1 MNQLIKV
8 FVNMKKNLFLV
19 ALAALAFAACSDDL
33 AEAPPVVTPTPE
45 TQETPI
51 VFNSSSDNTITRSN
65 YTGEV
70 AADMLGH
77 HFVVTGYKG
86 SQTLWDAN
94 DNSKV
99 FDNFLVEWRKNSA
112 NTTES
117 NTSNWEY
124 VGIAPIKHA
133 TDNGVTRQAVKYWD
147 YTKDQYDFIAWS
159 TGNVPVVYDATSYVP
174 GSNVLVSSINP
185 SAAFGA
191 TGTAFTMQGRADDL
205 SQCYIA
211 DLVTVTKASG
221 NYGKPVTLS
230 FRSLGTKVRLGVYE
244 TIPGYS
250 VRDVEFYSAAKS
262 DDAQAARAKL
272 FTTTANDIYTEGTYT
287 VHYNTVDNT
296 ASEDNNQAHISFTGT
311 GTQETVVDWGS
322 MNYSIAEDAE
332 KTTGA
337 VYLGRSS
344 NTATFAG
351 DPEKNYYEF
360 YLPNELGTN
369 LNLRVNYTLEAIDGT
384 GEVIKVYGATA
395 QIPSVYAQWQP
406 GFAYTYLFK
415 ISDKTNGYTG
425 SGYDP
430 TNPDIVNPLN
440 PVGLY
445 PITFDAVV
453 ANSEDAEQETIT
465 TVTVPSITT
474 YQQGSA
480 VVDNDEYLA
489 STGDIFITVGDG
501 NTLQNLSTK
510 GALYIVPD
518 GYTEADVVDAM
529 QMRDDD
535 DTYGTG
541 AFMARSGDIIYD
553 ETSYSTVNQIEF
565 GADGNAIT
573 VGTDMAM
580 RFSPYPGTTYAFVY
594 TKKSASTTVAKYV
607 ECDYWNAVGDLY
619 RYAYQNATSGDVQE
633 GVAYFTDENSGQVN
647 VFLGQNVKGLKV
659 RTGEG
664 TTASPY
670 VYTEASG
677 YAVSGTAANPTV
689 YCYGITNKVALNV
702 AYGNPKTQGLFEATA
717 AGDSFVATNDT
728 APVVGKAY
736 YYKELD
742 GSYTFCVMLP
752 QQADGLK
759 VLDKTSYVKVTS
771 TESIGLTGV
780 TYFDKYF
787 QNDGEYYA
795 KVIKVQ

>member
-1 MNQLIKV
+1 
-8 FVNMKKNLFLV
+8 MKKNLFLV

-33 AEAPPVVTPTPE
+33 AEAPPVVTPAPE
-45 TQETPI
+45 ARQVPI
-51 VFNSSSDNTITRSN
+51 EFNSSSSSTITRSN

-86 SQTLWDAN
+86 SQTLWNAS

-99 FDNFLVEWRKNSA
+99 FDNFLVEWRENSA
-112 NTTES
+112 YTTES
-117 NTSNWEY
+117 NTRNWEY
-124 VGIAPIKHA
+124 VGLAPIKHA

-147 YTKDQYDFIAWS
+147 YTKSQYDFIAWS
-159 TGNVPVVYDATSYVP
+159 TGNVPVAYDATDYLP

-185 SAAFGA
+185 ATAFGA
-191 TGTAFTMQGRADDL
+191 TGKAFTMQGRAADL

-221 NYGKPVTLS
+221 NYGKPVTLT
-230 FRSLGTKVRLGVYE
+230 FRSLGTKVRIGIYE

-250 VRDVEFYSAAKS
+250 VRDVEFYSAARS
-262 DDAQAARAKL
+262 NDAQASRAKL
-272 FTTTANDIYTEGTYT
+272 FTTTANDIFTEGTYT
-287 VHYNTVDNT
+287 VYYNTVDNT
-296 ASEDNNQAHISFTGT
+296 ASEDNNQAHISFVGT

-337 VYLGRSS
+337 VFLGRSS

-384 GEVIKVYGATA
+384 GEIIHVYGATA
-395 QIPSVYAQWQP
+395 QIPAVYAQWQP

-425 SGYDP
+425 SAYDP
-430 TNPDIVNPLN
+430 TNPDIVDPLN
-440 PVGLY
+440 PAGLY

-453 ANSEDAEQETIT
+453 VNSEDPGSTQETIT

-474 YQQGSA
+474 YQKGSA
-480 VVDNDEYLA
+480 VVNNDEYRA
-489 STGDIFITVGDG
+489 TSDIFITVSDGDA
-501 NTLQNLSTK
+501 LQDLSTK
-510 GALYIVPD
+510 GALYMIPE
-518 GYTEADVVDAM
+518 GYTEADVIDAM
-529 QMRDDD
+529 QMQDEYNRWS
-535 DTYGTG
+535 GG
-541 AFMARSGDIIYD
+541 FLARNGM
-553 ETSYSTVNQIEF
+553 TVNNAYSWPVDQVEF
-565 GADGNAIT
+565 GADGNAIP
-573 VGTDMAM
+573 VGTNKAR
-580 RFSPYPGTTYAFVY
+580 RFAPTSGTTYAFVY
-594 TKKSASTTVAKYV
+594 TKTAPTSDPTPKYV
-607 ECDYWNAVGDLY
+607 ECNWWSLPVGALY
-619 RYAYQNATSGDVQE
+619 RYAYQNATAGDVQE
-633 GVAYFTDENSGQVN
+633 GVAYFASETSGQID

-664 TTASPY
+664 TAASPY

-677 YAVSGTAANPTV
+677 YAVSGTTANPTV
-689 YCYGITNKVALNV
+689 YCYGVTNKVAHNV
-702 AYGNPKTQGLFEATA
+702 AHGNPTAQGLYEAS
-717 AGDSFVATNDT
+717 GDSYVATSDT

-736 YYKELD
+736 YYKETD
-742 GSYTFCVMLP
+742 GTYTFCVMLP
-752 QQADGLK
+752 EQADGYK
-759 VLDKTSYVKVTS
+759 VLNKASYVHVPS
-771 TESIGLTGV
+771 TEPIPLTGV
-780 TYFDKYF
+780 TYFDRYD

-795 KVIKVQ
+795 KIIKVQ